1 MHQILNRIQH
11 QYLTEHLKLHRIF
24 LQMPAVPWTQKQR
37 EAEQRL
43 TVSDRVLPAYIK
55 QENSDY
61 GKKKSDLYRLP
72 YGLPDHSGI

>member
-1 MHQILNRIQH
+1 MDQMLS
-11 QYLTEHLKLHRIF
+11 QYRTEHYKLHRI
-24 LQMPAVPWTQKQR
+24 LHQMPAVPWTQTQR

-43 TVSDRVLPAYIK
+43 TVSDCVLPAYIK